1 MAEKDS
7 VVEIQVAEMF
17 AGLVPVERLERAV
30 MVTLER
36 EERPGEVTVVITD
49 DEGIRELNRDFM
61 GEDEATDV
69 LSFPSQEDGGP
80 FIAAPGSDDYL
91 GDVVIS
97 YARAVTQ
104 AFEQEHPVE
113 RELDLLVVHGVLH
126 VLGMDHADADEAA
139 AMQAVERELLA
150 RFAATGRVST

>member
-1 MAEKDS
+1 MAEKES

-17 AGLVPVERLERAV
+17 AGMVAVERLERAV
-30 MVTLER
+30 MTTLR
-36 EERPGEVTVVITD
+36 HEERPGEVTVVITD

-61 GEDEATDV
+61 DEDEATDV

-91 GDVVIS
+91 GDVVVS
-97 YARAVTQ
+97 YSRAVAQ

-126 VLGMDHADADEAA
+126 LLGYDHAEPEEQDEMWARQDEILA
-139 AMQAVERELLA
+139 LLWVPA
-150 RFAATGRVST
+150 G

>member
-1 MAEKDS
+1 MTDKQS

-17 AGLVPVERLERAV
+17 TGLVPVERLERAV
-30 MVTLER
+30 MTTLR
-36 EERPGEVTVVITD
+36 HEERPGEVTVVVTD
-49 DEGIRELNRDFM
+49 DQGIRELNRDFM
-61 GEDEATDV
+61 DEDEATDV

-97 YARAVTQ
+97 YTRAVDQ
-104 AFEQEHPVE
+104 ALEQQYPVE

-126 VLGMDHADADEAA
+126 LLGYDHADIEERNEMWARQDEIL
-139 AMQAVERELLA
+139 AML
-150 RFAATGRVST
+150 